1 MRRKK
6 GLSKLSLT
14 KETVTRLDAGTL
26 HDVVPAGGAAYCT
39 QESIQICSEVHT
51 CVSCQET
58 TI

>member
-6 GLSKLSLT
+6 RPSKLNLT
-14 KETVTRLDAGTL
+14 KETLTRLDAGTL
-26 HDVVPAGGAAYCT
+26 QDVVPAGVAARCV
-39 QESIQICSEVHT
+39 QESLVICSEVHT